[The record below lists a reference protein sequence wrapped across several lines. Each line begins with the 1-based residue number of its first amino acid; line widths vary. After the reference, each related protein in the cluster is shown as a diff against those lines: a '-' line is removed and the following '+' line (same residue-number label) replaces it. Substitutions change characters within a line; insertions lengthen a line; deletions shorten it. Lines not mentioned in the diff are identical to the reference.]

1 MSTRRRAALGRTEQ
15 ADRGQRELCRWL
27 DAQRRGRKNLLQQR
41 ADRLDLVELEARD
54 VDEADEVRCVGA
66 QRGDDLASIGM
77 GYENG
82 RAALNG

>member
-1 MSTRRRAALGRTEQ
+1 MSTRRRAALGRTAQ

-27 DAQRRGRKNLLQQR
+27 DAQRRGQRNLLQQR
-41 ADRLDLVELEARD
+41 ADRLDLVEPEAR
-54 VDEADEVRCVGA
+54 DEADEVRCVGA